1 MTIATIANGETVNSV
16 TSKLN
21 ELIGVGNKALLNDA
35 PAVITEAAAGALV
48 VGANGATNP
57 ALKVDT
63 SAENAAT
70 GVSVTAAA
78 AAGGVTIAVLSSGT
92 NENITI
98 APKGSGSV
106 VISKA
111 DINGGAVDGTV
122 IGAAAAAAG
131 TFTTLGAT
139 TATVTTANAT
149 TFDTNVAAAGVTLT
163 GVTLAADGTDANID
177 INITPKG
184 SGEVNITKVDING
197 GTIDG
202 ATLGDTC
209 VYIVPATDP
218 EVAGALW
225 NNNGTLAISAGPGE

>member
-1 MTIATIANGETVNSV
+1 MTIATISNGETVTSV

-35 PAVITEAAAGALV
+35 ANVVTEAAAGALV
-48 VGANGATNP
+48 VGPNGATNP
-57 ALKVDT
+57 TLKVDT

-78 AAGGVTIAVLSSGT
+78 AAGGVTIAALSSGD

-98 APKGSGSV
+98 APKGTGSV

-111 DINGGAVDGTV
+111 DINGGAIDGTT
-122 IGAAAAAAG
+122 IGASAAG
-131 TFTTLGAT
+131 AATFTTLGAT
-139 TATVTTANAT
+139 TSTVTTSNAT

-163 GVTLAADGTDANID
+163 GVTLAADGTDENIN

-184 SGEVNITKVDING
+184 TGEVNITKADIDA

-202 ATLGDTC
+202 VTLGNTC
-209 VYIVPATDP
+209 VYIVPTSDP
-218 EVAGALW
+218 GVAGALW
-225 NNNGTLAISAGPGE
+225 YDVDTLKVSLGT